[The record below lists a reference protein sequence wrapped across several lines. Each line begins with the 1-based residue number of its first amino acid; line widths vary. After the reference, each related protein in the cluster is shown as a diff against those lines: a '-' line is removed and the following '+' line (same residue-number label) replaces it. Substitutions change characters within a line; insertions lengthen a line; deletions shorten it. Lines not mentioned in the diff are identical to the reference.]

1 LTNFKALIQMQ
12 QPINPE
18 DHVGKQYKP
27 VVKRKRAKRRLKRK
41 KKELKAKLAGK

>member
-1 LTNFKALIQMQ
+1 MQ

-27 VVKRKRAKRRLKRK
+27 VVKRKRAKKRLKRK